1 MQVSI
6 VITSHS
12 LLPKLRAILT
22 SGKCPRVETVIFMED
37 PNFSTDT
44 EGFPESV
51 KVFSFQSV
59 VRLVDV
65 GVVSSVSSVPRMG
78 EEAPVPPSPP
88 GPEDVA
94 VVMYTSGSTGVPKGV
109 LLSHHNLVST
119 STAIFYLKVIIS
131 RYIYHLQCL
140 HPPDLHPV

>member
-1 MQVSI
+1 MGVFSQNLMVTTLYTNLGDEAICHGIQETEVGQQQHRVRCRSAVRDAVQVSL

-59 VRLVDV
+59 VR
-65 GVVSSVSSVPRMG
+65 SVCSWVYPLYPPCPGWVRRPRS
-78 EEAPVPPSPP
+78 PPAPP
-88 GPEDVA
+88 GPR
-94 VVMYTSGSTGVPKGV
+94 TW
-109 LLSHHNLVST
+109 
-119 STAIFYLKVIIS
+119 
-131 RYIYHLQCL
+131 RW
-140 HPPDLHPV
+140 

>member
-1 MQVSI
+1 MQVSL

-59 VRLVDV
+59 VRSVCSCVYPLYPPYPGWGRRPRSPLV
-65 GVVSSVSSVPRMG
+65 
-78 EEAPVPPSPP
+78 PP
-88 GPEDVA
+88 GPR
-94 VVMYTSGSTGVPKGV
+94 TW
-109 LLSHHNLVST
+109 
-119 STAIFYLKVIIS
+119 
-131 RYIYHLQCL
+131 RW
-140 HPPDLHPV
+140 

>member
-1 MQVSI
+1 MQVSL

-59 VRLVDV
+59 VRLIGEVYILHMLDP
-65 GVVSSVSSVPRMG
+65 SVPRMG

-119 STAIFYLKVIIS
+119 STAIFYLKVEK
-131 RYIYHLQCL
+131 HL
-140 HPPDLHPV
+140 

>member
-1 MQVSI
+1 MRDAVQVSL

-59 VRLVDV
+59 VR
-65 GVVSSVSSVPRMG
+65 SVCSCVYPLYPSVPRMG

-119 STAIFYLKVIIS
+119 STAIFYLKVEK
-131 RYIYHLQCL
+131 HL
-140 HPPDLHPV
+140 

>member
-1 MQVSI
+1 MQVSL

-59 VRLVDV
+59 VRSVCSCVYPLVLQK
-65 GVVSSVSSVPRMG
+65 
-78 EEAPVPPSPP
+78 
-88 GPEDVA
+88 VA
-94 VVMYTSGSTGVPKGV
+94 SE
-109 LLSHHNLVST
+109 
-119 STAIFYLKVIIS
+119 
-131 RYIYHLQCL
+131 L
-140 HPPDLHPV
+140 HPKVRNHGEGPY

>member
-1 MQVSI
+1 MRDAVQVSL

-37 PNFSTDT
+37 ANFSTDT

-59 VRLVDV
+59 VRLVNV
-65 GVVSSVSSVPRMG
+65 GVISPLYPLYRMG
-78 EEAPVPPSPP
+78 EEAPCDPSPP

-109 LLSHHNLVST
+109 LLSHRNLVST
-119 STAIFYLKVIIS
+119 STAIFYLKVEQ
-131 RYIYHLQCL
+131 YL
-140 HPPDLHPV
+140 

>member
-1 MQVSI
+1 MQVSL

-12 LLPKLRAILT
+12 LLPKLRAILA

-37 PNFSTDT
+37 ANFSTDT

-59 VRLVDV
+59 VRLVGTV
-65 GVVSSVSSVPRMG
+65 HSSPCMLYTSVPRMG
-78 EEAPVPPSPP
+78 EEAPCPPSPP

-119 STAIFYLKVIIS
+119 STAIFYLKVEQ
-131 RYIYHLQCL
+131 YL
-140 HPPDLHPV
+140 

>member
-1 MQVSI
+1 MRDAVQVSL

-59 VRLVDV
+59 VR
-65 GVVSSVSSVPRMG
+65 SVCSCVYPLYPSVQDG
-78 EEAPVPPSPP
+78 
-88 GPEDVA
+88 
-94 VVMYTSGSTGVPKGV
+94 
-109 LLSHHNLVST
+109 
-119 STAIFYLKVIIS
+119 
-131 RYIYHLQCL
+131 
-140 HPPDLHPV
+140 